1 MSKQPF
7 LPLFFGDFS
16 ASTAEWRGEE
26 ASLYLTLLGH
36 QWAIGSLPAD
46 PEKLC
51 RLVRWDRKL
60 FNQCWPVVSTKFQP
74 LGDGRLGNSRLEDHR
89 ERAKELAKKNADAG
103 RKGAESRWRKD
114 GERHSDGN
122 GSAIFQPMPDANGAT
137 HSNPSHPIPIH
148 KEEPKR
154 RGASAPPFEPGDV
167 QGLDAEAWK
176 LYVEHRSAI
185 KKPIKP
191 HSARVAAE
199 ELAALGSRQIVEVR
213 RCIAGGW
220 QGLHPEKAAGPQ
232 PKPGVR
238 IKSLEEVEAE
248 ERARAAG

>member
-1 MSKQPF
+1 VSKQPF

-60 FNQCWPVVSTKFQP
+60 FNQCWPTVSAKFQP
-74 LGDGRLGNSRLEDHR
+74 VGDGRLGNSRLEDHR

-114 GERHSDGN
+114 GERHSDGID
-122 GSAIFQPMPDANGAT
+122 SAIIQPMPGANGAT

-148 KEEPKR
+148 TK
-154 RGASAPPFEPGDV
+154 
-167 QGLDAEAWK
+167 
-176 LYVEHRSAI
+176 
-185 KKPIKP
+185 
-191 HSARVAAE
+191 
-199 ELAALGSRQIVEVR
+199 SR
-213 RCIAGGW
+213 
-220 QGLHPEKAAGPQ
+220 K
-232 PKPGVR
+232 
-238 IKSLEEVEAE
+238 E
-248 ERARAAG
+248 ERARKRAASSIPEDWQAGPDLDQFATERLPNVSLSDLWLAFTDYHSAKGTTSKDWSASARTWVANAAKFGYPMVTPAERPREKQIRFDANGRLME